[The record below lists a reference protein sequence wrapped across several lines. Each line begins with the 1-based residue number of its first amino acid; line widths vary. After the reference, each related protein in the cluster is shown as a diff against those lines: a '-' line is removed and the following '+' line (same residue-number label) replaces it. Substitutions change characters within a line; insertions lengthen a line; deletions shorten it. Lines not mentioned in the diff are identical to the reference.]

1 MIHDL
6 PYHLASSSLAG
17 VTTFCFGG
25 GAAFFLEKRA
35 TVLKVDGVEDEGID
49 LVAPLNLTGFPSI
62 SDIPSEAA
70 AVEAAMEAMVGFRN
84 LQLKLNFDEL
94 MCCWIHNMK
103 DREVV
108 TIWCMVSGCRHATSD
123 SWSWCLIGLD

>member
-1 MIHDL
+1 M
-6 PYHLASSSLAG
+6 ASSSLAG
-17 VTTFCFGG
+17 VTAFCFGG
-25 GAAFFLEKRA
+25 GAAFFFWKRA

-94 MCCWIHNMK
+94 MCC
-103 DREVV
+103 
-108 TIWCMVSGCRHATSD
+108 
-123 SWSWCLIGLD
+123 